1 MVRLSDD
8 GSAALG
14 SGDNGYVRDHDGVN
28 IISLG
33 LPKGKALCDRCM

>member
-8 GSAALG
+8 GRAALG
-14 SGDNGYVRDHDGVN
+14 SDGNGYVRGHVRVN